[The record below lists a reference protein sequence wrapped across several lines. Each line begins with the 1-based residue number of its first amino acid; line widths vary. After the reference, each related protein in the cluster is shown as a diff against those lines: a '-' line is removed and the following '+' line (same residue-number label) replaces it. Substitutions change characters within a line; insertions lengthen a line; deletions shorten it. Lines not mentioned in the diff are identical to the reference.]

1 MTGIQIRLTVVWLW
15 SVSTCVAG
23 EYVTYFN
30 ESDQELCVPLHS
42 DMAVL
47 PWLQVCLMLAP
58 VELMRSD
65 VQAAI
70 TVSN

>member
-42 DMAVL
+42 DMNDGCVAMVTG
-47 PWLQVCLMLAP
+47 MF
-58 VELMRSD
+58 D
-65 VQAAI
+65 VGTCGADEERCA
-70 TVSN
+70 SCNYR